1 MYDRVVLETYG
12 ESSME
17 IELTER
23 NLSSTKEEYI
33 SPLRKDDKIGYRIAK
48 RTLDITCSLLALIV
62 LSPVFAITALA
73 IWLEDGGNPIFAQ
86 TRVGKDGK
94 FFRMYKFRSMCVDA
108 EKKLKD
114 LQDKN
119 ETDGPTFKMTHD
131 PRVTKVGAFIRKTSI
146 DELPQLI
153 NILNGSMSIV
163 GPRPP
168 LGNEVIQ
175 YNDYQM
181 QRLSV
186 KPGLTCFWQCSGRS
200 DICFDEWMDLDIK
213 YIKEHSF
220 WLDIK
225 LIAKTI
231 PAVLLNRGA
240 Y

>member
-1 MYDRVVLETYG
+1 MYDRIVLETYG

-33 SPLRKDDKIGYRIAK
+33 SPLHKDDKIGYRIAK

-153 NILNGSMSIV
+153 NILTRILHR
-163 GPRPP
+163 PR
-168 LGNEVIQ
+168 
-175 YNDYQM
+175 
-181 QRLSV
+181 
-186 KPGLTCFWQCSGRS
+186 
-200 DICFDEWMDLDIK
+200 
-213 YIKEHSF
+213 
-220 WLDIK
+220 
-225 LIAKTI
+225 
-231 PAVLLNRGA
+231 
-240 Y
+240 